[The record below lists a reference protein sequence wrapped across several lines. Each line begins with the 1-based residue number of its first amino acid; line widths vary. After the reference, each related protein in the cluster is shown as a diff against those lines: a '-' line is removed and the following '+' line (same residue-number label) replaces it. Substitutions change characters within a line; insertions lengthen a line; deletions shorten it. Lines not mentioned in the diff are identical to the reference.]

1 MRNEGGS
8 FAEIDDEVAAVL
20 AFVISSATFLAAQ
33 DDEMG
38 RCPKV
43 VCKSLVISNPC
54 GLTYVGANPASLRS
68 AAPSR
73 GRGERM
79 RLCDLISVSLEQRLD
94 HGLEVG
100 IQLFGRRL
108 HFVFA
113 YPPLDHFDEAA
124 GDVIQEEIF
133 GDRDFLVVVQEVG
146 GDEAGEARL
155 EVAQEEVG
163 AFRDEQV
170 AQVVRILCDM
180 L

>member
-1 MRNEGGS
+1 M
-8 FAEIDDEVAAVL
+8 AASPQ
-20 AFVISSATFLAAQ
+20 IY
-33 DDEMG
+33 MG

-43 VCKSLVISNPC
+43 VCKSLVIPNPC
-54 GLTYVGANPASLRS
+54 GLTHVGANPASLRS

-73 GRGERM
+73 GWGERM

-100 IQLFGRRL
+100 IQLFRRRL

>member
-1 MRNEGGS
+1 
-8 FAEIDDEVAAVL
+8 
-20 AFVISSATFLAAQ
+20 
-33 DDEMG
+33 
-38 RCPKV
+38 
-43 VCKSLVISNPC
+43 
-54 GLTYVGANPASLRS
+54 
-68 AAPSR
+68 
-73 GRGERM
+73 M
-79 RLCDLISVSLEQRLD
+79 RLGDVHSRLWKAEVSVSLEQGVD
-94 HGLEVG
+94 HLLEVG

-133 GDRDFLVVVQEVG
+133 GDRDFLVVVQKVG

-155 EVAQEEVG
+155 EVAQEEIG